1 MLEAAITL
9 VMPGRL
15 DAGAGATVTNPVGIS
30 ILATPLDV
38 AQGVVIPLLLLSIV
52 ASAVSLVVRYRAS
65 RGVERQQLKW
75 LAAAAA
81 AVAGFYAVV
90 LAVSIPAEDARG
102 HVPEWT
108 RLLEDTALLSFGLIP
123 LSIGF
128 AVFRYRLYDI
138 DLIIRRTLT
147 YSALVTLIVGLY
159 LVAAAVLS
167 GALQA
172 ITGQSGALAVTISTL
187 LVVVAVR
194 PLHRRIQRAVDR
206 RFARMSYDA
215 ARTLEA
221 FSARLREQID
231 LDALNDEVLMVV
243 RHTVQPVHAS
253 LWLLHGRTE
262 GPDADA

>member
-1 MLEAAITL
+1 
-9 VMPGRL
+9 
-15 DAGAGATVTNPVGIS
+15 
-30 ILATPLDV
+30 
-38 AQGVVIPLLLLSIV
+38 
-52 ASAVSLVVRYRAS
+52 
-65 RGVERQQLKW
+65 
-75 LAAAAA
+75 
-81 AVAGFYAVV
+81 
-90 LAVSIPAEDARG
+90 
-102 HVPEWT
+102 
-108 RLLEDTALLSFGLIP
+108 
-123 LSIGF
+123 
-128 AVFRYRLYDI
+128 
-138 DLIIRRTLT
+138 
-147 YSALVTLIVGLY
+147 VGLY